1 MTGRSTL
8 TLPFRGLD
16 FGGHFTNEL
25 MASCSLECWRP
36 DSTGKEKLYYRI
48 DLTNAIIAGIATNFP
63 NEQEGN
69 IMAEDSLY

>member
-1 MTGRSTL
+1 
-8 TLPFRGLD
+8 
-16 FGGHFTNEL
+16 

-63 NEQEGN
+63 NEQVTFHFQKIAFTWVEGN